1 MLFLSRCRLFIL
13 DMVLTITYVTWRFSL
28 KKTLMSMGHSS
39 HCKYA
44 IIAGSHHVR
53 PKQIW
58 FPTWLFMLGTAC
70 HVVLIFVPYMY
81 PLYVTTSTKW
91 RSQKSEKATKKSK
104 KEQRLL
110 WPPRALPT
118 WPPWSV
124 SYVFICKAKT
134 CLRPKALYCGLV
146 RYFKTD
152 PSSYWDCSSLFW
164 IREDTVPLS

>member
-1 MLFLSRCRLFIL
+1 
-13 DMVLTITYVTWRFSL
+13 
-28 KKTLMSMGHSS
+28 MGHSS

-91 RSQKSEKATKKSK
+91 RSQKSEKATKKKSK
-104 KEQRLL
+104 KKKQKRAAAFVTSTCTAYLATLVCLICVHLQGKDMPSTKGIVL
-110 WPPRALPT
+110 WPGALFQNR
-118 WPPWSV
+118 S
-124 SYVFICKAKT
+124 
-134 CLRPKALYCGLV
+134 
-146 RYFKTD
+146 
-152 PSSYWDCSSLFW
+152 
-164 IREDTVPLS
+164 